1 MKDFQNHC
9 FVCDAPVDA
18 QTAAKNKELNLPV
31 CDHCKDTEEEK
42 RAVREMNEGLAE
54 GFVCGCI

>member
-18 QTAAKNKELNLPV
+18 QKTAKNKALNLPV
-31 CDHCKDTEEEK
+31 CENCKDTDQEK
-42 RAVREMNEGLAE
+42 QAVDAMNDGMAE

>member
-18 QTAAKNKELNLPV
+18 LTTARNKELNLPV
-31 CDHCKDTEEEK
+31 CDNCKDTEREIK
-42 RAVREMNEGLAE
+42 AVEAMNEGLAE

>member
-9 FVCDAPVDA
+9 FVCNSLVDV
-18 QTAAKNKELNLPV
+18 QKVHKNKELNLPV
-31 CDHCKDTEEEK
+31 CENCKDTEQEK
-42 RAVREMNEGLAE
+42 RAVADMIEGLAE